1 MYKSNRRQLLQLPDN
16 FNLFVERKHNSTS
29 LCYFFVFF
37 VFSSFLFVLK
47 CQFWTRADA
56 SKKNYSVCS
65 EKEKRHN
72 VLVFSTTVCCLLVA
86 VTVAGSWSCFQ
97 ATELKD
103 TFSLRL
109 NPTQARRSLIPA
121 QTKDYFC
128 FSEKLRFRPS
138 FLPLGLGLIT
148 PLTMSFG
155 CPGCWEDSRRF
166 EEWWWIK
173 DAWFLNW

>member
-109 NPTQARRSLIPA
+109 NPTQARRSLNPA
-121 QTKDYFC
+121 QTKDVVFLKNYVFVHHFC
-128 FSEKLRFRPS
+128 HWVWVLSLY
-138 FLPLGLGLIT
+138 
-148 PLTMSFG
+148 
-155 CPGCWEDSRRF
+155 
-166 EEWWWIK
+166 
-173 DAWFLNW
+173 